1 MRSSST
7 QPPET
12 EPTTRPSSRIAR
24 RAPGGRGADP
34 HVSMT
39 VTSQTAWPCSRQS
52 RAWTRTWR
60 SRLSMAIDGT
70 AAGAL
75 LHEPAVTHHQ
85 RLAGQRVGREG
96 GEEEGG
102 RGDVGRRCELAI
114 DGLLQ
119 HHLLDDV
126 VLADAEC
133 LRLLG
138 DLLVDQRRS
147 NEAGADDV
155 GTDAVLGA

>member
-75 LHEPAVTHHQ
+75 LHEPAVAHHQ
-85 RLAGQRVGREG
+85 RLAGERVGREG

-102 RGDVGRRCELAI
+102 RGDVGGGGELAVA
-114 DGLLQ
+114 GFLE

-126 VLADAEC
+126 VLADAER
-133 LRLLG
+133 LGLLG
-138 DLLVDQRRS
+138 DLLLDQRRAH
-147 NEAGADDV
+147 EARADHVGAHLV
-155 GTDAVLGA
+155 